1 MRQGRR
7 AFTLIEVLVTV
18 TIIAL
23 LAALLLPAVQAAREA
38 ARRAHCLNNLKQ
50 YGLAINNYGSAYGGD
65 LPFAVSSQGYSI
77 HVNLMP
83 YMELQPLYNSINQS
97 FDSAASMNNAN
108 STVYDV
114 SCMTMICPSDQYGVG
129 RATNYGGCAGGDP
142 SSTNGVFG
150 GGSVNVRS
158 ITDGLSATVAM
169 SEFLVGRWDLVDRL
183 RTTYTPNDTTAGTP
197 AGLDSFAARCQ
208 TLTGEQPNPSFVKGY
223 FWMIGGFDFT
233 LYNHTFPINQP
244 SCRNTVSSLQWQLA
258 VTATS
263 HHPGGA
269 NCVFADGHARFV
281 NETIAAPVW
290 RALGTRSSGEV
301 VSSSE
306 Y

>member
-7 AFTLIEVLVTV
+7 AFTLIEVLVAV

-23 LAALLLPAVQAAREA
+23 LAALLLPAIQAAREA

-50 YGLAINNYGSAYGGD
+50 FGLAINNYGSAYGGN
-65 LPFAVSSQGYSI
+65 LPFGASPQGYSI

-83 YMELQPLYNSINQS
+83 YMEMQPLYNSINQS
-97 FDSAASMNNAN
+97 FHAGISMNKVN
-108 STVYDV
+108 STAFDV
-114 SCMTMICPSDQYGVG
+114 SCMTMLCPSDPYAAGQ
-129 RATNYGGCAGGDP
+129 ATNYGGCAGGDI
-142 SSTNGVFG
+142 SSTDGVFG
-150 GGSVNVRS
+150 GGSVNVKS

-183 RTTYTPNDTTAGTP
+183 RTTYTPNDTTTAPP

-208 TLTGEQPNPSFVKGY
+208 TLTGEQPNPSYLKG
-223 FWMIGGFDFT
+223 FLWMIGGYDFT
-233 LYNHTFPINQP
+233 LYNHTLPINRP
-244 SCRNTVSSLQWQLA
+244 SCRNTVSSLGWQLA

-269 NCVFADGHARFV
+269 NCMFADGHGRFV
-281 NETIAAPVW
+281 NEAIAAPVW